1 LHNNVSP
8 GCISAS
14 SGRISLKIC
23 VLNPTIFQ
31 NNRNKGFCGLCVIIL
46 LLHNLAF
53 RCFVSFYFGFL
64 EFLTL
69 QGNRRNTVYFKVTV
83 HFVCCVWNSLE
94 QVLGSECASGGFV
107 ARVFRHCVVVSRG
120 NLMAAVLRTIHFFHE
135 VISGCL

>member
-1 LHNNVSP
+1 
-8 GCISAS
+8 
-14 SGRISLKIC
+14 
-23 VLNPTIFQ
+23 
-31 NNRNKGFCGLCVIIL
+31 VIIL
-46 LLHNLAF
+46 LLHNLAI
-53 RCFVSFYFGFL
+53 RCLVSFYFGFL

-69 QGNRRNTVYFKVTV
+69 QVNRRNTVYFKVTV

-120 NLMAAVLRTIHFFHE
+120 NLMATVLRSIHFFHE